1 MKGFRQ
7 QPEPSKKDKLRAIE
21 TEFQNSQMAMRI
33 SQLMTKQLMENQQK
47 VQQDVDNAFGLLNE
61 LQYRVLAIQEL
72 TGVDMSALN
81 SIVETLRL
89 KDFTEV
95 SDKEDTQKGLVDG
108 TIVNADSTVILTSS
122 TASPDKGIFRSK
134 IKLSECGVQGLIDGL
149 MGKTVGTKVDV
160 TLNGV
165 NHTVELLAIK
175 QPSNVDT
182 STTENTV
189 Q

>member
-7 QPEPSKKDKLRAIE
+7 QSESSKKDKLRAME
-21 TEFQNSQMAMRI
+21 TEFKNSQMAMRI
-33 SQLMTKQLMENQQK
+33 SQMMTKQLIDNQQK
-47 VQQDVDNAFGLLNE
+47 IQQDLDNAFGLLNE

-72 TGVDMSALN
+72 TGVNMPALN
-81 SIVETLRL
+81 LIVEELRL

-95 SDKEDTQKGLVDG
+95 SDKEDKEKGFVDA
-108 TIVNADSTVILTSS
+108 TVVDSDSTVILTSS
-122 TASPDKGIFRSK
+122 TQAPDKGIFRSK

-160 TLNGV
+160 VLNGA

-175 QPSNVDT
+175 QPPKIDT
-182 STTENTV
+182 STTETTV